1 MAETTVKMDEIGKAR
16 LEKLL
21 ARLRLDADIK
31 LDQFR
36 LLRFL
41 VEYGDENLNDFIS
54 FLQGVKM
61 SEDEIKIIH
70 EKYIQPGIEYT
81 SDKSD
86 DELIYGD

>member
-1 MAETTVKMDEIGKAR
+1 MTTVKMDEIGKAR

-36 LLRFL
+36 LLRSL

-54 FLQGVKM
+54 FLQGTKM
-61 SEDEIKIIH
+61 SEDEIKSIH